1 MRIISLVLIVLLA
14 MTASAEMLEAV
25 SNPGPIGI
33 DTKETTQN
41 SFWNDEIETLTWEK
55 KGIGII
61 EDMLNLFLSG
71 DNIREYK
78 VGTDEI
84 ALNIQLNTEEDFGLL
99 VLDYSVDSREQSGGI
114 SNADKTELK
123 HDEKLIWIWTREDLE
138 CSADVINLTIRFRII
153 TEYVDPNY
161 ENVYPD
167 SLTRTLAPISFEAR
181 FGEAYSFVIT
191 GDRNNGY
198 QLLLYEVWTESG
210 SADIPEL

>member
-1 MRIISLVLIVLLA
+1 MRIISLALIVLLA
-14 MTASAEMLEAV
+14 MTASAEVLEAV
-25 SNPGPIGI
+25 SNPGAIGI
-33 DTKETTQN
+33 DVKEATQN
-41 SFWNDEIETLTWEK
+41 FFWNDETLPLEK
-55 KGIGII
+55 KRIRII

-71 DNIREYK
+71 DHSSEHE

-99 VLDYSVDSREQSGGI
+99 VLDYSVDGREQSGGI

-123 HDEKLIWIWTREDLE
+123 HDEQLVWIWNREDLQ

-161 ENVYPD
+161 ENLYPD

-191 GDRNNGY
+191 GNSNNGY
-198 QLLLYEVWTESG
+198 QLLQKE
-210 SADIPEL
+210 

>member
-1 MRIISLVLIVLLA
+1 MRIISLALIVLLA

-71 DNIREYK
+71 DNTREYE

-138 CSADVINLTIRFRII
+138 CSADVINLTIQFRIN
-153 TEYVDPNY
+153 TEYVEPM
-161 ENVYPD
+161 V
-167 SLTRTLAPISFEAR
+167 
-181 FGEAYSFVIT
+181 GEI
-191 GDRNNGY
+191 
-198 QLLLYEVWTESG
+198 
-210 SADIPEL
+210 

>member
-1 MRIISLVLIVLLA
+1 MRIISLALIVLLS

-25 SNPGPIGI
+25 SNPGAIGI
-33 DTKETTQN
+33 DVKEATQKF
-41 SFWNDEIETLTWEK
+41 FWNDETLTLEN
-55 KGIGII
+55 KGIRII
-61 EDMLNLFLSG
+61 EDMLNLFMCG
-71 DNIREYK
+71 DNAREYE
-78 VGTDEI
+78 VGADEI
-84 ALNIQLNTEEDFGLL
+84 ALIIHLNTEEDIGLL
-99 VLDYSVDSREQSGGI
+99 VLDYSADGREQSGGI
-114 SNADKTELK
+114 SNADKTELE
-123 HDEKLIWIWTREDLE
+123 HDEQLIWIWNREDLE

-153 TEYVDPNY
+153 TEYIDPNY
-161 ENVYPD
+161 ENLYPD

>member
-1 MRIISLVLIVLLA
+1 MRIISLALIVLLA

-25 SNPGPIGI
+25 SNPGAIGI
-33 DTKETTQN
+33 DVKEATQN
-41 SFWNDEIETLTWEK
+41 FFWNDETLTLEKTLTWEK

-71 DNIREYK
+71 DNTREYE

-181 FGEAYSFVIT
+181 FGETYSFVIT

-198 QLLLYEVWTESG
+198 QISKT
-210 SADIPEL
+210 A

>member
-1 MRIISLVLIVLLA
+1 MRIISLALIVLLA
-14 MTASAEMLEAV
+14 MTASAEVLEAV
-25 SNPGPIGI
+25 SNPGAIGI
-33 DTKETTQN
+33 DVKEATQN
-41 SFWNDEIETLTWEK
+41 FFWNDETLPLEK
-55 KGIGII
+55 KRIRII

-71 DNIREYK
+71 DHSSEHE
-78 VGTDEI
+78 VVTDEI

-99 VLDYSVDSREQSGGI
+99 VLDYSVDGREQSGGI

-123 HDEKLIWIWTREDLE
+123 HDEQLVWIWNREDLQ

-161 ENVYPD
+161 ENLYPD

-191 GDRNNGY
+191 GNSNNGY
-198 QLLLYEVWTESG
+198 QLLQKE
-210 SADIPEL
+210 

>member
-1 MRIISLVLIVLLA
+1 MRIISLALIVLLA
-14 MTASAEMLEAV
+14 MTASAEVLEAV
-25 SNPGPIGI
+25 SNPGAIGI
-33 DTKETTQN
+33 DVKEATQN
-41 SFWNDEIETLTWEK
+41 FFWNDETLPLEK
-55 KGIGII
+55 KGIRII

-71 DNIREYK
+71 DHSSEHE

-99 VLDYSVDSREQSGGI
+99 VLDYSVDGREQSGGI

-123 HDEKLIWIWTREDLE
+123 HDEQLVWIWNREDLQ

-161 ENVYPD
+161 ENLYPD

-191 GDRNNGY
+191 GNSNNGY
-198 QLLLYEVWTESG
+198 QLLQKE
-210 SADIPEL
+210 

>member
-14 MTASAEMLEAV
+14 MAASAEKLEVV
-25 SNPGPIGI
+25 SNPDPKGI
-33 DTKETTQN
+33 YTEEATQN
-41 SFWNDEIETLTWEK
+41 SFWNDETLTLGK
-55 KGIGII
+55 KGIGVI
-61 EDMLNLFLSG
+61 EDMLDLFLSDG
-71 DNIREYK
+71 NSSEY
-78 VGTDEI
+78 VAGADEI
-84 ALNIQLNTEEDFGLL
+84 ALIIHLNTEEDIGLL
-99 VLDYSVDSREQSGGI
+99 VLDYSADGREQSGGI
-114 SNADKTELK
+114 SNADKTELE
-123 HDEKLIWIWTREDLE
+123 HDEQLIWIWNREDLE

-153 TEYVDPNY
+153 TEYIDPNY
-161 ENVYPD
+161 ENLYPD

>member
-14 MTASAEMLEAV
+14 MAASAETLEVV
-25 SNPGPIGI
+25 SNPDPKGI
-33 DTKETTQN
+33 YTEEATQN
-41 SFWNDEIETLTWEK
+41 SFWNDETLTLEN
-55 KGIGII
+55 KGIRII

-71 DNIREYK
+71 DNTREYE

-99 VLDYSVDSREQSGGI
+99 VLDYSVDGREQSGGI

-123 HDEKLIWIWTREDLE
+123 HDEQLVWIWNREDLE

>member
-25 SNPGPIGI
+25 SNPRPIGI

-41 SFWNDEIETLTWEK
+41 SFWNEETFTWGEK
-55 KGIGII
+55 GNGVI
-61 EDMLNLFLSG
+61 EDMLNLFLRG
-71 DNIREYK
+71 DNTREYE

-181 FGEAYSFVIT
+181 FGETYSFVIT

-198 QLLLYEVWTESG
+198 QISKT
-210 SADIPEL
+210 A

>member
-1 MRIISLVLIVLLA
+1 MRIISLALIVLLA

-25 SNPGPIGI
+25 SNPGAIGI
-33 DTKETTQN
+33 DVKEATQKF
-41 SFWNDEIETLTWEK
+41 FWNDETLTLEK
-55 KGIGII
+55 KGIRII
-61 EDMLNLFLSG
+61 EDMLNLFLCG
-71 DNIREYK
+71 DNAREYE
-78 VGTDEI
+78 VGADEI
-84 ALNIQLNTEEDFGLL
+84 ALIIHLNTEEDIGLL
-99 VLDYSVDSREQSGGI
+99 VLDYSADGREQSGGI
-114 SNADKTELK
+114 SNADKTELE
-123 HDEKLIWIWTREDLE
+123 HDEQLIWIWNREDLE

-153 TEYVDPNY
+153 TEYIDPNY
-161 ENVYPD
+161 ENLYPD

>member
-1 MRIISLVLIVLLA
+1 MRIISLALIVLLA
-14 MTASAEMLEAV
+14 MTASAEVLEAV
-25 SNPGPIGI
+25 SNPGAIGI
-33 DTKETTQN
+33 DVKEATQN
-41 SFWNDEIETLTWEK
+41 FFWNDETLPLEK
-55 KGIGII
+55 KGIRII

-71 DNIREYK
+71 DHSSEHE

-99 VLDYSVDSREQSGGI
+99 VLDYSVDGREQSGGI

-123 HDEKLIWIWTREDLE
+123 HDEQLVWIWNREDLE

-153 TEYVDPNY
+153 TEYIDPNY
-161 ENVYPD
+161 ENLYPD

-198 QLLLYEVWTESG
+198 QLLLYEVWKDSRA
-210 SADIPEL
+210 ADSPEL

>member
-25 SNPGPIGI
+25 SNPRPIGI

-71 DNIREYK
+71 DNTREYE

-99 VLDYSVDSREQSGGI
+99 
-114 SNADKTELK
+114 
-123 HDEKLIWIWTREDLE
+123 
-138 CSADVINLTIRFRII
+138 CLTIAWIAVNKAGEYPMRIK
-153 TEYVDPNY
+153 PN
-161 ENVYPD
+161 
-167 SLTRTLAPISFEAR
+167 
-181 FGEAYSFVIT
+181 
-191 GDRNNGY
+191 
-198 QLLLYEVWTESG
+198 
-210 SADIPEL
+210 